1 METENKYL
9 RVAYT
14 LLSHRDGECE
24 EVEKTTREQPFA
36 FLTGVGYTLD
46 SFENNLKD
54 LKKGDEFDFTIPFA
68 DAYGEYDPDHVQDF
82 DREVF
87 TIDGKFDSAHIYEG
101 NVVEMMRADGSPILG
116 TVKEVTPLKV
126 VMDFNHPL
134 AGCDLQFVGSV
145 VEARPAKESE
155 LKKFYDSLKASCS
168 CGGGCSGCNGGSC
181 GDGGMLVGF
190 KQQHPVK
197 AYQRSCYEEQYHV
210 PAAYVIA
217 PVFLIESFICGKKA
231 RAKKTP
237 QKCQH
242 T

>member
-1 METENKYL
+1 METTNKYM

-14 LLSHRDGECE
+14 LVSHRDGECE

-46 SFENNLKD
+46 AFEDNLKE
-54 LKKGDEFDFTIPFA
+54 LKKGDAFDFTIPFS

-87 TIDGKFDSAHIYEG
+87 TIDGKFDSAHIYAG

-134 AGCDLQFVGSV
+134 AGCDLQFMGSV
-145 VEARPAKESE
+145 VESRPATEAE

-168 CGGGCSGCNGGSC
+168 GGCGGCKGGNC
-181 GDGGMLVGF
+181 GDGN
-190 KQQHPVK
+190 
-197 AYQRSCYEEQYHV
+197 
-210 PAAYVIA
+210 
-217 PVFLIESFICGKKA
+217 CGDG
-231 RAKKTP
+231 
-237 QKCQH
+237 CCCE
-242 T
+242 

>member
-1 METENKYL
+1 METINKYL

-14 LLSHRDGECE
+14 LLSHRNGECE

-46 SFENNLKD
+46 AFEENLKD
-54 LKKGDEFDFTIPFA
+54 LKKGDAFDFTIPFA

-134 AGCDLQFVGSV
+134 AGCDLQFIGNV

-181 GDGGMLVGF
+181 GDGG
-190 KQQHPVK
+190 
-197 AYQRSCYEEQYHV
+197 
-210 PAAYVIA
+210 
-217 PVFLIESFICGKKA
+217 CGGG
-231 RAKKTP
+231 
-237 QKCQH
+237 CGH
-242 T
+242 

>member
-1 METENKYL
+1 MDTVNKYV

-14 LLSHRDGECE
+14 LYSHRNGECE

-46 SFENNLKD
+46 AFEENLKD
-54 LKKGDEFDFTIPFA
+54 LKKGDEFEFTIPYA

-87 TIDGKFDSAHIYEG
+87 TIDGKFDSAHIYNG

-134 AGCDLQFVGSV
+134 AGCDLQFVGTV
-145 VEARPAKESE
+145 VENRPAKESE
-155 LKKFYDSLKASCS
+155 MKKFYDSLRQSSQC
-168 CGGGCSGCNGGSC
+168 GGCSGCGGGGCGDSC
-181 GDGGMLVGF
+181 GDG
-190 KQQHPVK
+190 
-197 AYQRSCYEEQYHV
+197 
-210 PAAYVIA
+210 
-217 PVFLIESFICGKKA
+217 CG
-231 RAKKTP
+231 
-237 QKCQH
+237 CSH
-242 T
+242 